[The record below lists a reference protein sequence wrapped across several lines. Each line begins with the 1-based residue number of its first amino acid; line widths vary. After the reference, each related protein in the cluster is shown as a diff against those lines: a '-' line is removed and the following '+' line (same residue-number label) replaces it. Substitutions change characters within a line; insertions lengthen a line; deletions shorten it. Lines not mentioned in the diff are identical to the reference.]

1 MSFRRRSKFAAEL
14 RRFLPWPTLSL
25 HRRESEHERL
35 ASAGLSAPSSRPGHL
50 GFLSLQPPHIV
61 LNPTFG
67 TSISDFDSS
76 AATNVEEMTPETTPR
91 SWWESGGPNKDVY
104 EGFDASIEKLRDV
117 LEADEQGFDGV
128 MGFSQVR
135 LHVLLSACSTSC

>member
-1 MSFRRRSKFAAEL
+1 MTNDVNPLQSWQRAHAFVRFVARS
-14 RRFLPWPTLSL
+14 PP
-25 HRRESEHERL
+25 
-35 ASAGLSAPSSRPGHL
+35 PP
-50 GFLSLQPPHIV
+50 QPPHIV

-104 EGFDASIEKLRDV
+104 EGFDASVEKLRDV
-117 LEADEQGFDGV
+117 LENDEQGFDGV
-128 MGFSQVR
+128 MGFSQVGNSPSALR
-135 LHVLLSACSTSC
+135 VTRWALH